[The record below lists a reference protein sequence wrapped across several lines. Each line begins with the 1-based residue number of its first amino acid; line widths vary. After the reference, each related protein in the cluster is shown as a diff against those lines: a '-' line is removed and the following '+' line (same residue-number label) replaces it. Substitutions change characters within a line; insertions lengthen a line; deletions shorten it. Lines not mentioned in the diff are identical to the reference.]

1 MSGWKGFLAGAG
13 ASWLFGKWARTVTR
27 LNDSSPKKGKPMS
40 EKEAIRFLEKR
51 VGKKRAKQILDEA
64 QAMLDAGVSPGRVK
78 AFLRDQSG
86 L

>member
-1 MSGWKGFLAGAG
+1 
-13 ASWLFGKWARTVTR
+13 
-27 LNDSSPKKGKPMS
+27 MS

-64 QAMLDAGVSPGRVK
+64 QDMLDAGVSPGRVK